1 MAGRRARA
9 PRERPYADRAVKDE
23 AAFDR
28 DARNAIA
35 ASIRD
40 RGTIPTISDVSK
52 RLGRDR
58 ASVEESF
65 LRMIEGR
72 VFIPKRGSPE
82 ILAYN
87 PFCAEP
93 SDFTVRAGRWTWP
106 AICAWDALGVP
117 AALGIPGV
125 IEASCADC
133 GSPLRVEVGLGGAVA
148 AAEKIVMQVG
158 VPARQFWE
166 DIYRT

>member
-1 MAGRRARA
+1 
-9 PRERPYADRAVKDE
+9 VKDE
-23 AAFDR
+23 AVFDR

-40 RGTIPTISDVSK
+40 RGTIPEIADVSTV
-52 RLGRDR
+52 LGCDR
-58 ASVEESF
+58 ESVEESF
-65 LRMIEGR
+65 RRMIEGR
-72 VFIPKRGSPE
+72 VFIPKRGSAE

-87 PFCAEP
+87 PFCSEATE
-93 SDFTVRAGRWTWP
+93 FTVRAGRWRWP

-117 AALGIPGV
+117 AALGIPGA

-133 GSPLRVEVGLGGAVA
+133 GSPLRVAVGLGGAVA